1 MSGIAQPIMPQA
13 TDTYLLLRALCD
25 EFARCGVAGAVT
37 SPGSRSTPLVLSL
50 VRDGR
55 IPCVSQIDERAAAFF
70 ALGMAKATGR
80 PAVLACTSGTAAA
93 NYLPA
98 VIEAREARVPLI
110 VLTAD
115 RPPELRDN
123 GAGQTIDQLKL
134 YGDAVK
140 LFAEVGVDKAT
151 PQNLRWI
158 RSLACRAVWTAAEDR
173 PGPVHL
179 NFPLR
184 EPLVLDEPL
193 APDEPGG
200 GGRAD
205 GRPWTVR
212 SPATVDVGD
221 GAATLARIVAS
232 APRGVVV
239 LGRCGERPSG
249 GDGGALAAAANAFS
263 AASGWPLLADPL
275 SGARSGD
282 GSIAHY
288 DALLRVPQ
296 FASAAQPAAVL
307 RIGDLPTSK
316 PLREWLAGLDAIQ
329 VTVDLDGVWHDP
341 AQSCDLSIPAAP
353 APLLAA
359 LAQLLNSAAEQS
371 PLSATPARPAA
382 EPGPGNS
389 AAAASTDR
397 TWMAAWRSADERAAD
412 SIAALLA
419 DDLSEPRV
427 AAELGASLPAGA
439 TLVVASS
446 MPIRDAE
453 TFFPVR
459 ERPPRVV
466 SNRGANGIDGT
477 IATAYGVAAV
487 SDGPVVLLIGD
498 VAFAHDIGSLVT
510 ARRSGIPLTI
520 VLIDNGG
527 GGIFDFLPVATQ
539 TDAFE
544 AHVATPTGIDVAGAS
559 QAFGLHHLEVATLP
573 ELRAALDHGLSS
585 DGTQLIHVRT
595 QRAANVALHRD
606 VWALVGAALGEA

>member
-1 MSGIAQPIMPQA
+1 MPQA

-25 EFARCGVAGAVT
+25 ELARCGIAGAVT

-55 IPCVSQIDERAAAFF
+55 FPCVSQIDERGAGFF
-70 ALGMAKATGR
+70 ALGMAKASGR

-115 RPPELRDN
+115 RPPELRDT
-123 GAGQTIDQLKL
+123 GAGQTIDQVKL

-140 LFAEVGVDKAT
+140 LFAEVGVHEAT

-158 RSLACRAVWTAAEDR
+158 RALACRAVWTALGDR

-179 NFPLR
+179 NLPLR
-184 EPLVLDEPL
+184 EPLVLAAPL
-193 APDEPGG
+193 AEEEPGG

-205 GRPWTVR
+205 GRPWVVR
-212 SPATVDVGD
+212 TPAARDAGE
-221 GAATLARIVAS
+221 AARTLAQVVAS
-232 APRGVVV
+232 AGRGVVV
-239 LGRCGERPSG
+239 LGRCERPATTG
-249 GDGGALAAAANAFS
+249 GEPSALARAATAFG
-263 AASGWPLLADPL
+263 AASGWPLLADPM
-275 SGARSGD
+275 SGARCGP
-282 GSIAHY
+282 GAIAHY
-288 DALLRVPQ
+288 DALLRVGQ
-296 FASAAQPAAVL
+296 FATVARPAAVL

-329 VTVDLDGVWHDP
+329 VSIDP
-341 AQSCDLSIPAAP
+341 YGSWQDPSQVCDLSLAEEP

-359 LAQLLNSAAEQS
+359 LAERLSGTAAD
-371 PLSATPARPAA
+371 PAWVR
-382 EPGPGNS
+382 
-389 AAAASTDR
+389 
-397 TWMAAWRSADERAAD
+397 AWRSADERAAQA
-412 SIAALLA
+412 IAGVLA
-419 DDLSEPRV
+419 DELSEPRI
-427 AAELGASLPAGA
+427 AAEIGATVPSQA

-446 MPIRDAE
+446 MPVRDVE
-453 TFFPVR
+453 TFFPAR
-459 ERPPRVV
+459 DSPPRVL

-477 IATAYGVAAV
+477 IATAYGVAVV

-498 VAFAHDIGSLVT
+498 VALAHDVGSLVT

-520 VLIDNGG
+520 VLVDNGG

-539 TDAFE
+539 ADAFE
-544 AHVATPTGIDVAGAS
+544 AHVATPTGIDVAGVA
-559 QAFGLHHLEVATLP
+559 QAFGLHHLEASTLP

-595 QRAANVALHRD
+595 ERAANVALHRE
-606 VWALVGAALGEA
+606 VWEAVAQALGES